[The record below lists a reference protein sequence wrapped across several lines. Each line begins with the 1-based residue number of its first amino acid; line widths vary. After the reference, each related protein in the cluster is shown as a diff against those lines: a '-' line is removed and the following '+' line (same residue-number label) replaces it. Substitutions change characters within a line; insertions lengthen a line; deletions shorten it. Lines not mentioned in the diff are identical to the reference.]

1 MEAPGLG
8 VHGSTSLS
16 QDDPASRGFPA
27 PATARTLAVELVIV
41 LSLSLLPSAVDSLIS
56 LLTAPLAGV
65 SAFVYAN
72 VQFIEQLTGILFAL
86 APIGLV
92 LYLARRN
99 GEGLQPFGLGTGT
112 LAQDVPLGLL
122 GAVAVCVVGAVVYLA
137 AVSLK
142 INRFVVPVPPLGH
155 WWTIPILVLGAIQA
169 GALEEI
175 VVAAYLI
182 RRLRQLRWSGPAA
195 VLASATLRGSYHLYQ
210 GWGGFAGNFLLGV
223 AFGTYFVRRGRAW
236 PLIVAHAT
244 VDIVSGLAYIAFRN
258 HCYFGACIR

>member
-1 MEAPGLG
+1 M
-8 VHGSTSLS
+8 
-16 QDDPASRGFPA
+16 
-27 PATARTLAVELVIV
+27 ELVIV

-86 APIGLV
+86 APIALV

-122 GAVAVCVVGAVVYLA
+122 GAVAVCAVGAVVYLA

-169 GALEEI
+169 GALEEV

>member
-1 MEAPGLG
+1 MGASGLG
-8 VHGSTSLS
+8 VHGPTGLS
-16 QDDPASRGFPA
+16 QDGPAPNGFATPAS
-27 PATARTLAVELVIV
+27 ARILAAEVVIV

-72 VQFIEQLTGILFAL
+72 VQFIQQLTGILFAL
-86 APIGLV
+86 APIALV
-92 LYLARRN
+92 LYLARRT
-99 GEGLQPFGLGTGT
+99 GEGLEPFGLGTGT
-112 LAQDVPLGLL
+112 LAQDVPVGLL
-122 GAVAVCVVGAVVYLA
+122 GAVAVSAVGAVIYLA

-169 GALEEI
+169 GALEEV

-182 RRLRQLRWSGPAA
+182 RRLRQLRWSAPIA
-195 VLASATLRGSYHLYQ
+195 VLVSATLRGSYHLYQ
-210 GWGGFAGNFLLGV
+210 GWGGFAGNFLLGI
-223 AFGTYFVRRGRAW
+223 AFGTYFVRKGRAW

-244 VDIVSGLAYIAFRN
+244 VDIVSGLAYLAFRG

>member
-1 MEAPGLG
+1 
-8 VHGSTSLS
+8 VHGPTGLS
-16 QDDPASRGFPA
+16 QDEPGSSRFRAPASP
-27 PATARTLAVELVIV
+27 RTLAAEVLIV

-56 LLTAPLAGV
+56 LLSAPLAGV

-72 VQFIEQLTGILFAL
+72 VQFIQQITGILFAL
-86 APIGLV
+86 APIALV
-92 LYLARRN
+92 VYLARRN
-99 GEGLQPFGLGTGT
+99 GEGLESFGLGTST
-112 LAQDVPLGLL
+112 LARDVPLGLL
-122 GAVAVCVVGAVVYLA
+122 GAAAVSSVGAVIYLA

-155 WWTIPILVLGAIQA
+155 WWTIPILVLGAVQA
-169 GALEEI
+169 GAIEEV

-182 RRLRQLRWSGPAA
+182 RRLRQLRWPGAAA

-210 GWGGFAGNFLLGV
+210 GWGGFAGNFLLGL
-223 AFGTYFVRRGRAW
+223 AFGTFFLRRGRAW

-244 VDIVSGLAYIAFRN
+244 VDVASGLAYIAFRG